1 MDNKII
7 MEINYFFIGLGF
19 CLIELFVISTLLNK
33 KKPMHVATLI
43 VITFGIVGLIRTC
56 QDRNLIFKH
65 SEKNI
70 SQVEQNKLASI
81 MAGLFFMG
89 KFIR

>member
-33 KKPMHVATLI
+33 KKPI
-43 VITFGIVGLIRTC
+43 QENKC
-56 QDRNLIFKH
+56 Q
-65 SEKNI
+65 
-70 SQVEQNKLASI
+70 
-81 MAGLFFMG
+81 
-89 KFIR
+89 